1 LGPVKTLNQTP
12 FMRESSGVMN
22 TNDNTAI
29 ASTTVVE
36 ENPGSKYPFSAV
48 SFTAEQLASTID
60 TINQLKGILPP
71 MPGLT
76 PLERRRMSK
85 LGSKT
90 RGFADA
96 ALEAAKTDSGILP
109 QSISLDTFEAQDQL
123 LRDISL
129 VQTHVTQLKSKL
141 DDALLLIGNWVYS
154 AARTTYAVMKT
165 DAAKTKLQ
173 EQVAVMRQRFVSR
186 KKEQSKESTETNN

>member
-1 LGPVKTLNQTP
+1 
-12 FMRESSGVMN
+12 MS
-22 TNDNTAI
+22 NDAI
-29 ASTTVVE
+29 TTQASTTVVE

-186 KKEQSKESTETNN
+186 KKEQSKESTATNN